1 VSLDRLAEQRLRA
14 AEAAGALSGLRGEGA
29 PLGPDGLEGL
39 SGEALQ
45 EALVLRAVGA
55 VPPEVAAM
63 RRVEELRVALAG
75 ADDAA
80 AARLRAELAR
90 AQLEASM
97 LLERS
102 GRVLTAGRYGG
113 A

>member
-1 VSLDRLAEQRLRA
+1 
-14 AEAAGALSGLRGEGA
+14 LSGLRWAGA
-29 PLGPDGLEGL
+29 PLGVDATGLEG
-39 SGEALQ
+39 SMGDAPQ
-45 EALVLRAVGA
+45 EALVRRAVGA

-63 RRVEELRVALAG
+63 PRVEKIRVALAG
-75 ADDAA
+75 AEDAA

-102 GRVLTAGRYGG
+102 GRVLTAGRF
-113 A
+113 